1 MTPTPDATPIEQE
14 RPKRTAGLVLRAVQ
28 VRLRFVAVLAV
39 TFLVVGRWDAIRNR
53 WDRLTRSSRSEDA
66 QAKAISSDTEY
77 FCPMDPGVVSDW
89 PGKCGACNMALV
101 RRQRGDATPL
111 PSGVVARM
119 QLSPYRIQL
128 AGIRTAPAEYKPLA
142 REIVLIGTVSGD
154 GGSTR
159 PIEADAFERDIPL
172 LATGQR
178 AEVVAEGLSPLTATI
193 REVRTDPPRVRL
205 EADDPARTLRPGSRA
220 IARVRKPVADLE
232 PFRSLPADPPPLRKG
247 EPRTVYTCPSHADVL
262 AEKPG
267 KCPIDGKDALEPRPL
282 LANQRLGWWCPMH
295 PHMTADRPGMTC
307 KECNGMTLVPR
318 VVTYRPAGQVLA
330 VPESAVVQTGT
341 RAVVFVERM
350 PGMFDGVEVTLGPR
364 TGDSYPVISGLEPGQ
379 RIATAGAFLL
389 DAETRLNPSL
399 AAGYFGAAR
408 GRAEDVAAS
417 TPASV
422 KGTCPVTGKPL
433 GSMGP
438 PVTVNVAGRS
448 VMLCC
453 KGCEDAVRQ
462 SPEKYLAP

>member
-1 MTPTPDATPIEQE
+1 
-14 RPKRTAGLVLRAVQ
+14 
-28 VRLRFVAVLAV
+28 
-39 TFLVVGRWDAIRNR
+39 
-53 WDRLTRSSRSEDA
+53 
-66 QAKAISSDTEY
+66 
-77 FCPMDPGVVSDW
+77 
-89 PGKCGACNMALV
+89 MALV
-101 RRQRGDATPL
+101 RRKRGDATPL

-128 AGIRTAPAEYKPLA
+128 AGIRTTPAAYIPLA
-142 REIVLIGTVSGD
+142 REIVLVGTVSGD
-154 GGSTR
+154 SGSTR

-172 LATGQR
+172 LAVGQR
-178 AEVVAEGLSPLTATI
+178 AEVVAEGLSPLTATV

-205 EADDPARTLRPGSRA
+205 EAEDPARSLRPGSRV
-220 IARVRKPVADLE
+220 IARFRKPVADLE
-232 PFRSLPADPPPLRKG
+232 PFRSLPSDPPPLRKG
-247 EPRTVYTCPSHADVL
+247 EPRTVYTCPSHADILV
-262 AEKPG
+262 EKPG
-267 KCPIDGKDALEPRPL
+267 KCPTDGKDNLEPRPL

-295 PHMTADRPGMTC
+295 PQITADRPGLAC
-307 KECNGMTLVPR
+307 KESNGMVLVPR

-330 VPESAVVQTGT
+330 LPESAVVQTGT
-341 RAVVFVERM
+341 RSVVFVERM

-399 AAGYFGAAR
+399 AAGYFGAAK
-408 GRAEDVAAS
+408 GRTEEVAVSA
-417 TPASV
+417 TASV

-438 PVTVNVAGRS
+438 PVTINVAGRS
-448 VMLCC
+448 IVLCC